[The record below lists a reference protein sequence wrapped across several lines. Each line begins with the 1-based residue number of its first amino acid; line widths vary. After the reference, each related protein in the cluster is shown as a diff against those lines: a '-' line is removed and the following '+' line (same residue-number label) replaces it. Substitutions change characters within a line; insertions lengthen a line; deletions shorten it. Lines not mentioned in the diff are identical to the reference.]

1 VHTSAGNAGERV
13 PRMTVLLDTTVAS
26 TAETST
32 LGARLAAVLRAGDLV
47 VLTGP
52 LGAGKTTLTRGLGA
66 ALGARGQ
73 VSSPTFVLARTHPTT
88 AGPDLVHVDAYRLS
102 DPVELDD
109 LDLDWEGSIVV
120 VEWGRGMVDGIGD
133 SVLDVEIVRATGA
146 GADEDLDP
154 DDVPDEPRR
163 VVVTGTGPRWAGVT
177 L

>member
-1 VHTSAGNAGERV
+1 MGE
-13 PRMTVLLDTTVAS
+13 
-26 TAETST
+26 

-109 LDLDWEGSIVV
+109 LDLDWDAAIVV
-120 VEWGRGMVDGIGD
+120 VEWGRGMVDGISD

-146 GADEDLDP
+146 DAGSDAAEDTDP

-163 VVVTGTGPRWAGVT
+163 VVVTATGPRWAGVS

>member
-1 VHTSAGNAGERV
+1 MTLLLDERV
-13 PRMTVLLDTTVAS
+13 DG
-26 TAETST
+26 TAAMGE

-52 LGAGKTTLTRGLGA
+52 LGAGKTTMTRGLGA

-73 VSSPTFVLARTHPTT
+73 VSSPTFVLARTHPTA

-109 LDLDWEGSIVV
+109 LDLDWDGAIVV
-120 VEWGRGMVDGIGD
+120 VEWGRGMVDGV
-133 SVLDVEIVRATGA
+133 SENVLDVEISRATGA
-146 GADEDLDP
+146 DADSDVDDPDLDP

-163 VVVTGTGPRWAGVT
+163 VVVTGIGPRWEGIAI
-177 L
+177 

>member
-1 VHTSAGNAGERV
+1 V
-13 PRMTVLLDTTVAS
+13 TVLLDTSVGTTEEMGA
-26 TAETST
+26 

-52 LGAGKTTLTRGLGA
+52 LGAGKTTMTRGLGA

-109 LDLDWEGSIVV
+109 LDLDWDGSIVV
-120 VEWGRGMVDGIGD
+120 VEWGRGMVDGVSD
-133 SVLDVEIVRATGA
+133 SVLDVEITRAVGGA
-146 GADEDLDP
+146 ADTAHDPDP
-154 DDVPDEPRR
+154 DDVPDEPRH
-163 VVVTGTGPRWAGVT
+163 VVVIGTGPRWQGVT

>member
-1 VHTSAGNAGERV
+1 
-13 PRMTVLLDTTVAS
+13 MTVLLDTTVAS
-26 TAETST
+26 TAEMGA

-109 LDLDWEGSIVV
+109 LDLDWEASIVV
-120 VEWGRGMVDGIGD
+120 VEWGRGMVDDIGD
-133 SVLDVEIVRATGA
+133 SLLDVEIVRATGA
-146 GADEDLDP
+146 DAAAADVDLDP

-163 VVVTGTGPRWAGVT
+163 VVVTGTGPRWVGAA

>member
-1 VHTSAGNAGERV
+1 
-13 PRMTVLLDTTVAS
+13 MTVLLDTVVGTTEDMGA
-26 TAETST
+26 
-32 LGARLAAVLRAGDLV
+32 LGARLARVLRAGDLV

-52 LGAGKTTLTRGLGA
+52 LGAGKTTMTRGLGA

-88 AGPDLVHVDAYRLS
+88 SGPDLVHVDAYRLS

-109 LDLDWEGSIVV
+109 LDLDWDGSIVV
-120 VEWGRGMVDGIGD
+120 VEWGRGMVDGIAD
-133 SVLDVEIVRATGA
+133 SVLDVEITRPTG
-146 GADEDLDP
+146 GDPADGDTDP

-163 VVVTGTGPRWAGVT
+163 VVVTGTGPRWDGVS

>member
-1 VHTSAGNAGERV
+1 
-13 PRMTVLLDTTVAS
+13 MTGAARVLLDTAVDRTDAMGQ
-26 TAETST
+26 

-109 LDLDWEGSIVV
+109 LDLDWDASIVV
-120 VEWGRGMVDGIGD
+120 VEWGRGMVDGISD
-133 SVLDVEIVRATGA
+133 SVLDVEITRATGA
-146 GADEDLDP
+146 DAGSAAAEDTDP
-154 DDVPDEPRR
+154 DEVPDEPRR
-163 VVVTGTGPRWAGVT
+163 VVVTATGPRWADVS

>member
-1 VHTSAGNAGERV
+1 MRT
-13 PRMTVLLDTTVAS
+13 LLDTSVLS
-26 TAETST
+26 TAEMGA

-88 AGPDLVHVDAYRLS
+88 AGPDLVHVDAYRLR

-109 LDLDWEGSIVV
+109 LDLDWDGAIVV
-120 VEWGRGMVDGIGD
+120 VEWGRGMVDGISD
-133 SVLDVEIVRATGA
+133 AVLDVEITRATGA
-146 GADEDLDP
+146 DADVLADDLDP

-163 VVVTGTGPRWAGVT
+163 VVVTATGARWDGVT

>member
-1 VHTSAGNAGERV
+1 VTGSSH
-13 PRMTVLLDTTVAS
+13 VLLDTTVDGTEAMG
-26 TAETST
+26 E
-32 LGARLAAVLRAGDLV
+32 LGARLARVLRAGDLV

-109 LDLDWEGSIVV
+109 LDLDWDAAIVV
-120 VEWGRGMVDGIGD
+120 VEWGRGMVDGVSD
-133 SVLDVEIVRATGA
+133 SLLDVEITRATGA
-146 GADEDLDP
+146 DAGPAAPDDTDP

-163 VVVTGTGPRWAGVT
+163 VVVTASGPRWQGVV